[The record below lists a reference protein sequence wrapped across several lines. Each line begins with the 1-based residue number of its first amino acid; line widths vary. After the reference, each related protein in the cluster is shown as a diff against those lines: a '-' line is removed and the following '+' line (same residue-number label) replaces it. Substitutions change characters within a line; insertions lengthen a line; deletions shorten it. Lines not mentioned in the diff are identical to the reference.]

1 MSDETTTRRRRPGL
15 SLLATAGLICA
26 AYLVLHAL
34 GGREATSVL
43 SGTRPLD
50 DDGLLGVA
58 YAGAHLA
65 LIGLAPVLGIAYVV
79 HAGLE
84 RVWPQPE

>member
-1 MSDETTTRRRRPGL
+1 MSDEPTTTRRRPGT
-15 SLLATAGLICA
+15 SLLVAAGLICA
-26 AYLVLHAL
+26 VYLVLHAF

-50 DDGLLGVA
+50 GDGLLGVA

-65 LIGLAPVLGIAYVV
+65 LVALAPVLGIAYVV
-79 HAGLE
+79 RRGLE
-84 RVWPQPE
+84 RVWPS